1 MKQKKHSRLNITKCF
16 SISFSDYEEL
26 PPYQPLIQEYQEPH
40 AEVYY
45 EPPEQTHE
53 EYIADA
59 HNAYQEYIHQE
70 PVEGYEEVED
80 PSTKSNSDFLLK
92 NAFQKVP
99 SLFDNL
105 FYRG

>member
-1 MKQKKHSRLNITKCF
+1 M
-16 SISFSDYEEL
+16 
-26 PPYQPLIQEYQEPH
+26 
-40 AEVYY
+40 YY

-92 NAFQKVP
+92 NAFQKVT